1 MAAPWLPLSERLTET
16 EARRILAKLTEHGSC
31 WWWTASTDDRGYARV
46 WYRGRNW
53 HMTRLLVWVLR
64 GERVRPGCDVAHEC
78 HNAACCNPAHLLIQD
93 RRRNRAV
100 RLAVAQRERRA
111 RPDIRW
117 RRFEQQCRQHLR
129 EIYRYG

>member
-1 MAAPWLPLSERLTET
+1 MAAPWLPLSERLTER
-16 EARRILAKLTEHGSC
+16 EAGRILAKLREHGSC
-31 WWWTASTDDRGYARV
+31 WRWTGSTDHDGYARV

-64 GERVRPGCDVAHEC
+64 GEAVAAGWDVAHQC
-78 HNAACCNPAHLLIQD
+78 HHPSCCNPAHLLVQD
-93 RRRNRAV
+93 RRSNRAV